1 MWFKKE
7 QKHVCGNNSFG
18 GNKGVLP
25 ERGKGP
31 APAPKPQPKTYVD
44 VNGKEYDMDK
54 HNFVKDWEIRRAV
67 RRLENYN
74 EKKVAF
80 GDELRG
86 ISKENQKEKN
96 DNFNKMMD
104 KAREDVERIFDML
117 KVEMVK
123 RAKEGNFSCTLDI
136 DEMNEIVKRNG
147 IHINKSPYLEM
158 FFKEICERN
167 NMELETV
174 NQYDGGKIFSF
185 TWK

>member
-1 MWFKKE
+1 MAQIGDWLE
-7 QKHVCGNNSFG
+7 NICWWCRTD
-18 GNKGVLP
+18 
-25 ERGKGP
+25 EE
-31 APAPKPQPKTYVD
+31 PKTYVD
-44 VNGKEYDMDK
+44 VNGEEYDMDK

-136 DEMNEIVKRNG
+136 DEINEIVKENG

-167 NMELETV
+167 NMELETA
-174 NQYDGGKIFSF
+174 NQYGGGKIFSF
-185 TWK
+185 TWGKLVG